1 MEKCKNENMTK
12 MSKISTMRKN
22 GKKWRNK
29 MNKWKNKKE

>member
-1 MEKCKNENMTK
+1 MKNMTK
-12 MSKISTMRKN
+12 NEQKINNAKN